1 VTTDP
6 QAADTARKVMKALE
20 PVFAA
25 YGVSQF
31 EAVREFYCFDLAT
44 RTDLNMAGAAEV
56 VEVDMTEL
64 H

>member
-1 VTTDP
+1 
-6 QAADTARKVMKALE
+6 MKALE

-44 RTDLNMAGAAEV
+44 RTDLNMADAAEV